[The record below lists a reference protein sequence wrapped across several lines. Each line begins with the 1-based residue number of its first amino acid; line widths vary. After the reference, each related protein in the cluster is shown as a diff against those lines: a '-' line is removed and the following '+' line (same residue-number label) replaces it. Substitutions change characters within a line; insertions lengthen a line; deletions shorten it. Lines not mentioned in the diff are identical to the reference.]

1 MSVTKQIAISLVVVL
16 LALAGWYVA
25 GNRDAVFGGQ
35 AVANGES
42 PRGNGQ
48 SGGGQGGGQGGGSGG
63 GGFSRGGDVPVVT
76 ARVGTDTT
84 GAQIRAIGTATA
96 VESITVFPE
105 VTGIVTAIEIE
116 AGTNVAKNQVLF
128 KLDDADQAVE
138 VEKAGVTL
146 DLARDASDR
155 AEKLAKTNNVTEAA
169 LIVTRNALRSAE
181 INLKSAELARDK
193 RTIRAP
199 FNGVVGLIPVSV
211 GDLVS
216 SSTALTTLDDVSRL
230 IVNFDAPERF
240 SDLVKIGTPVLGQ
253 AVGLPGRDIKGSV
266 SAIDSRVDPATRIFK
281 IEATLEEG
289 IEGLKPGMS
298 ITIAVDFPGAPQT
311 TVSSLAVQW
320 DRQGSYVWTIEENK
334 AKRTP
339 VQILGRKSGIVMVA
353 ADLQP
358 GEEVVVE
365 GLQRM
370 RDGVAVRRVGGESE
384 PPEAAV
390 SSGDATGQAPAS
402 PPAAAPDKAS

>member
-25 GNRDAVFGGQ
+25 GNRDAFFGGQ
-35 AVANGES
+35 ATANGES

-48 SGGGQGGGQGGGSGG
+48 SGGGQGPGG

-105 VTGIVTAIEIE
+105 VTGIVTSIEIK
-116 AGTNVAKNQVLF
+116 AGAKVAKGEVLF

-138 VEKAGVTL
+138 VEKAEVAL

-155 AEKLAKTNNVTEAA
+155 AERLAKTNNVTEAA
-169 LIVTRNALRSAE
+169 LIVARSALRSAG
-181 INLKSAELARDK
+181 INLKSAELARNK
-193 RTIRAP
+193 RAITAA

-216 SSTALTTLDDVSRL
+216 NSTALTTLDDVSRL
-230 IVNFDAPERF
+230 TVDFDAPERF
-240 SDLVKIGTPVLGQ
+240 SELVKFGTPVIGQ

-298 ITIAVDFPGAPQT
+298 VTIAVDFPGAPQT

-334 AKRTP
+334 AKRTA

-370 RDGVAVRRVGGESE
+370 RDGVVIRRVGGESV

-390 SSGDATGQAPAS
+390 SSGESGPPPAPA
-402 PPAAAPDKAS
+402 ATVVRDRTG

>member
-1 MSVTKQIAISLVVVL
+1 MSVTKQIAISLLVVL
-16 LALAGWYVA
+16 LALGGWYVL
-25 GNRDAVFGGQ
+25 GNRAALSG
-35 AVANGES
+35 APASANGES

-48 SGGGQGGGQGGGSGG
+48 SGGGGGGQG
-63 GGFSRGGDVPVVT
+63 GGFSRGGNVPVVT
-76 ARVGTDTT
+76 ARVATDTT

-105 VTGIVTAIEIE
+105 VTGIITGIEVE
-116 AGTNVAKNQVLF
+116 AGVA
-128 KLDDADQAVE
+128 
-138 VEKAGVTL
+138 L
-146 DLARDASDR
+146 DLARDAADR

-169 LIVTRNALRSAE
+169 LTVARNALRGAE

-193 RTIRAP
+193 RTITAP

-216 SSTALTTLDDVSRL
+216 NSTALTTLDDVSQL
-230 IVNFDAPERF
+230 TVDFDAPERF
-240 SDLVKIGTPVLGQ
+240 ADLVKVGTPVLGQ

-266 SAIDSRVDPATRIFK
+266 SAVDSRVDPATRVFK
-281 IEATLEEG
+281 IEATLEQG

-298 ITIAVDFPGAPQT
+298 LTIAVDFPGSPQI

-320 DRQGSYVWTIEENK
+320 DRQGSYVWTIEDEK

-370 RDGVAVRRVGGESE
+370 REGVAVRRVGGESE

-390 SSGDATGQAPAS
+390 SSGEATGQPPAPA
-402 PPAAAPDKAS
+402 AAAPDKPS

>member
-1 MSVTKQIAISLVVVL
+1 MSVTKQIAISLLVVL
-16 LALAGWYVA
+16 LALGGWYVL
-25 GNRDAVFGGQ
+25 GNRAALSG
-35 AVANGES
+35 APASANGES

-48 SGGGQGGGQGGGSGG
+48 SGGGSGGGQ

-105 VTGIVTAIEIE
+105 VTGIIAAIEIE
-116 AGTNVAKNQVLF
+116 AGAQVTKGQVLF

-138 VEKAGVTL
+138 VEKAHVAL
-146 DLARDASDR
+146 DLARDAAGR

-169 LIVTRNALRSAE
+169 LTVARNALRSAE
-181 INLKSAELARDK
+181 INLKSADLARDK
-193 RTIRAP
+193 RSITAA
-199 FNGVVGLIPVSV
+199 FDGVVGLIPVSI

-216 SSTALTTLDDVSRL
+216 NSTALTTLDDISRL
-230 IVNFDAPERF
+230 TVHFDAPERF
-240 SDLVKIGTPVLGQ
+240 SDLVKVGTPVDGQ

-266 SAIDSRVDPATRIFK
+266 SAVDSRVDPATRVFK
-281 IEATLEEG
+281 IEATLEQG
-289 IEGLKPGMS
+289 IDGLKPGMS
-298 ITIAVDFPGAPQT
+298 IAIAVDFPGAPQT

-320 DRQGSYVWTIEENK
+320 DRQGSYVWTIVDKK

-353 ADLQP
+353 ADLQE
-358 GEEVVVE
+358 GDEVVVE

-370 RDGVAVRRVGGESE
+370 REGITVRRVGGESE
-384 PPEAAV
+384 PPEEAV
-390 SSGDATGQAPAS
+390 SSGDATGQTPA
-402 PPAAAPDKAS
+402 PAAAPARDKAS

>member
-1 MSVTKQIAISLVVVL
+1 MSVTKQIAISLLVVL
-16 LALAGWYVA
+16 LALGGWYMV
-25 GNRDAVFGGQ
+25 GNRAALSG
-35 AVANGES
+35 APASANGES

-48 SGGGQGGGQGGGSGG
+48 SGGGGGS
-63 GGFSRGGDVPVVT
+63 FSRGGNVPVVT
-76 ARVGTDTT
+76 ARVATDTT

-105 VTGIVTAIEIE
+105 VTGIITGIEVE
-116 AGTNVAKNQVLF
+116 AAASVRKGQVLF
-128 KLDDADQAVE
+128 TLDDADQAVE
-138 VEKAGVTL
+138 VEKAGVAL
-146 DLARDASDR
+146 DLARDAADR

-169 LIVTRNALRSAE
+169 LTVARNALRGAE

-193 RTIRAP
+193 RTITAP

-216 SSTALTTLDDVSRL
+216 NSTALTTLDDVSQL
-230 IVNFDAPERF
+230 TVDFDAPERF
-240 SDLVKIGTPVLGQ
+240 ADLVKVGTPVLGQ

-266 SAIDSRVDPATRIFK
+266 SAVDSRVDPATRVFK
-281 IEATLEEG
+281 IEATLEQG

-298 ITIAVDFPGAPQT
+298 LTIAVDFPGSPQI

-320 DRQGSYVWTIEENK
+320 DRQGSYVWTIEDEK

-370 RDGVAVRRVGGESE
+370 REGVAVRRVGGESE

-390 SSGDATGQAPAS
+390 SSGEATGQPPAPA
-402 PPAAAPDKAS
+402 AAAPDKPS